1 MRRKPTLGLALGG
14 GGVRGF
20 AHIGILK
27 VLKTEGIAIDCISG
41 TSMGGVV
48 ASLYASGQD
57 AGQLES
63 IAKKV
68 SKFGEL
74 AKMMDTRITK
84 LDYIFNSKA
93 VQEFFAE
100 IIGSDISFSDLQ
112 IPLALCA
119 VDFNKAE
126 EVVLQ
131 SGALIPAIN
140 ATMGLPGIVE
150 EVVINGR
157 TLVDGG
163 SLNNI
168 PADYVRTMG
177 AEVVLAVDVSPRIT
191 DTDYWKSQKMPGI
204 ASGYWRA
211 NAMMGSAIT
220 EAKLRKAEVD
230 ILIRPDI
237 GQDVATLGGFNQIE
251 HVIAEGAKAAWD
263 IMPELKK
270 LLKEHFYF
278 SKANIESAKPIQ
290 L

>member
-1 MRRKPTLGLALGG
+1 MKRKPILGLALGG

-20 AHIGILK
+20 AHIGVLK

-41 TSMGGVV
+41 TSMGGIV
-48 ASLYASGQD
+48 ASLYACGQD

-68 SKFGEL
+68 SKLGEL
-74 AKMMDTRITK
+74 AKLMDARITK
-84 LDYIFNSKA
+84 LDHIFNSKA
-93 VQEFFAE
+93 LQEFFSE
-100 IIGSDISFSDLQ
+100 IVGSDISFSDLQ

-131 SGALIPAIN
+131 NGALIPAIN

-150 EVVINGR
+150 EVVIDGR

-163 SLNNI
+163 SLNNV

-191 DTDYWKSQKMPGI
+191 DPDYWKSQKIPGI

-211 NAMMGSAIT
+211 NAMMASAIT

-270 LLKEHFYF
+270 LLNERFFF
-278 SKANIESAKPIQ
+278 SKASIEPARPIQ

>member
-1 MRRKPTLGLALGG
+1 MKRKPLFGLALGG

-20 AHIGILK
+20 AHIGVLN
-27 VLKTEGIAIDCISG
+27 VLKAEGIAFDCISG
-41 TSMGGVV
+41 TSMGGIV
-48 ASLYASGQD
+48 ASLYACGQD
-57 AGQLES
+57 AEQIENT
-63 IAKKV
+63 AKKV
-68 SKFGEL
+68 SKLGEL
-74 AKMMDTRITK
+74 AKLMDARITK
-84 LDYIFNSKA
+84 LDHIFSSKA

-100 IIGSDISFSDLQ
+100 IIGSNVSFSDLQ

-119 VDFNKAE
+119 VDFNSAE

-150 EVVINGR
+150 EVVINDR
-157 TLVDGG
+157 ILVDGG

-191 DTDYWKSQKMPGI
+191 DAEYWKNQKMPGI

-211 NAMMGSAIT
+211 NAIMASAIT

-230 ILIRPDI
+230 IVLRPKI
-237 GQDVATLGGFNQIE
+237 GQDVATLGGFNQVE
-251 HVIAEGAKAAWD
+251 RVIAVGADAARD

-270 LLKEHFYF
+270 LLKERFYF
-278 SKANIESAKPIQ
+278 SKTEIEPARPIQ